1 MEMAP
6 HATLALT
13 VFNATQFQVIVL
25 SAMLDSSLQER
36 IVTLALRVRSHQD
49 RSVIN
54 VQDAHNAVQR
64 MEIVRVAWRDSAYR
78 EPPANHAVAELSLRE
93 AVVTAPLAVMFARHA
108 IIPMDSVPLATQ
120 DQE

>member
-6 HATLALT
+6 HATLVPT
-13 VFNATQFQVIVL
+13 VFNATQSQVIVL
-25 SAMLDSSLQER
+25 SAMLDSSLRER

-54 VQDAHNAVQR
+54 AQDVHNAAQR
-64 MEIVRVAWRDSAYR
+64 MEIVRVAWRDSAYP

-93 AVVTAPLAVMFARHA
+93 AVVAAPLAVMFARHA
-108 IIPMDSVPLATQ
+108 IIPMDSVPPATQ
-120 DQE
+120 AQE